1 MIAIEKETET
11 EVDKVLE
18 TEQQIRITEEVAII
32 KTILMIIEMAVE
44 IIAVMGDSLE
54 GNTTKIDMVIEIMT
68 KIKSK
73 WKDQDKKILKI
84 EI

>member
-18 TEQQIRITEEVAII
+18 TEQQIRIIEEVVII

-44 IIAVMGDSLE
+44 IIPVMEDSLE
-54 GNTTKIDMVIEIMT
+54 GNTTKIDIVIEIMT

-73 WKDQDKKILKI
+73 WNDQDKKILKI